1 MMKKLFGR
9 GLTRWLVLTVLLAA
23 SVHANAGSYDTD
35 KRGGADHPLITRYAG
50 STLYFYGGDNFG
62 SAPMVVKR
70 KNELTDEMVEGKISN
85 RLYWGPKGRSS
96 LEIFRNYKAALR
108 AAGFETVYECEP
120 AQCHED
126 NTPGQIIRYV
136 EKAAWTDREH
146 HDYYLIRAFEGSI
159 DLSYLHARRRGPNG
173 TVDVQVATRVADQ
186 SDEDFGGRVLQFV
199 QIVES
204 ATVEQGKVSV
214 NAAAIGSALQREG
227 KIALYGIYFDTN
239 QAVVK
244 PESAN
249 TLKEMATALKSNPG
263 LNVFI
268 VGHTDNQGNVDANV
282 ALSRRRAQAVA
293 DALARQYGI
302 PQSRLQAQ
310 GVANFA
316 PVASNAGEDG
326 RSRNRRVEMV
336 VR

>member
-1 MMKKLFGR
+1 
-9 GLTRWLVLTVLLAA
+9 
-23 SVHANAGSYDTD
+23 
-35 KRGGADHPLITRYAG
+35 
-50 STLYFYGGDNFG
+50 
-62 SAPMVVKR
+62 
-70 KNELTDEMVEGKISN
+70 VENS
-85 RLYWGPKGRSS
+85 
-96 LEIFRNYKAALR
+96 
-108 AAGFETVYECEP
+108 
-120 AQCHED
+120 
-126 NTPGQIIRYV
+126 
-136 EKAAWTDREH
+136 AWTDRAN
-146 HDYYLIRAFEGSI
+146 DDAYLIRAFEGSI
-159 DLSYLHARRRGPNG
+159 DLSYLHARKRGPNG
-173 TVDVQVATRVADQ
+173 TVDVQIGTRLAD
-186 SDEDFGGRVLQFV
+186 SGDENVDGRVLQFV

-204 ATVEQGKVSV
+204 ASIEQGKVSV

-268 VGHTDNQGNVDANV
+268 VGHTDNQGNVDANL

-293 DALARQYGI
+293 DALARQYGV
-302 PQSRLQAQ
+302 PQARLQAQ

-316 PVASNAGEDG
+316 PVASNASEDG